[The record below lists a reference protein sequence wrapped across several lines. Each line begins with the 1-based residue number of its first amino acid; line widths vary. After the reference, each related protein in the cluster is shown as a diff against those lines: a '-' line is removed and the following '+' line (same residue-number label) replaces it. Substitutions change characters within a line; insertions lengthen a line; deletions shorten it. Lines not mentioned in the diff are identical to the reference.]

1 MSALAEELLFR
12 GLLQPRIGLVA
23 VSLVFGLLHLP
34 NTRGR
39 LPWPIMAVVMGF
51 VFGGLFEW
59 RGNLVVPVTAF
70 ALQLG
75 RVRRGERSRLAG
87 LARFVGWSLT
97 PALAFLGALAALVG
111 LEEALGVALI
121 GDALAR
127 GLLPLGALSV
137 VIAAVG
143 ALLFTLLT
151 WRAPRAGTR

>member
-1 MSALAEELLFR
+1 MIEELVA
-12 GLLQPRIGLVA
+12 GSIGLA
-23 VSLVFGLLHLP
+23 
-34 NTRGR
+34 
-39 LPWPIMAVVMGF
+39 A
-51 VFGGLFEW
+51 
-59 RGNLVVPVTAF
+59 LVVPVTAF